1 MFGTVYRRVNRRV
14 SKRSLLCELT
24 LQTKMASP
32 RASTTSLLWLV
43 FTAVRSGINL
53 LLTSSPAHV
62 RAFSHTRVP
71 RYWKIKQKSVNIL
84 CLHSIQLVNMSPAYI
99 LLLHCIHKLKN
110 EWTSVVW
117 TVSSSAARLQDSSIR
132 DKHVLYFQWRPY
144 FIFVYL
150 FYLFWVSDCVLCCKR
165 AAVVMKRPH
174 GNVWRM
180 VTSAV
185 RSWTWQADC
194 KYTIN
199 NALTVDEWIMLSKDF
214 TCKSRC
220 IDTCFRF

>member
-1 MFGTVYRRVNRRV
+1 MNWPFKLKWLR
-14 SKRSLLCELT
+14 LA
-24 LQTKMASP
+24 LQQRLFSDWCL
-32 RASTTSLLWLV
+32 LLWGAGSTCYSPQAPPTCAP
-43 FTAVRSGINL
+43 TATL
-53 LLTSSPAHV
+53 EY
-62 RAFSHTRVP
+62 RVTG
-71 RYWKIKQKSVNIL
+71 KSNKKSVNIL
-84 CLHSIQLVNMSPAYI
+84 CLHSIQRVNMSPAYI
-99 LLLHCIHKLKN
+99 LLLHCTHKLKN
-110 EWTSVVW
+110 EWTLVVW

-214 TCKSRC
+214 TCKGRC
-220 IDTCFRF
+220 IETCFRF